1 MIAYRTTWIVK
12 PRRMQQALEFFEA
25 QAEEGLPENASFRV
39 YTPSFSPNVLIFE
52 EAWESQ
58 EEHEEWWAALN
69 AAPES
74 TTMWDNWYEIVERST
89 GTELWNL
96 REWR

>member
-1 MIAYRTTWIVK
+1 MEK
-12 PRRMQQALEFFEA
+12 ALAFFETQA
-25 QAEEGLPENASFRV
+25 QEGLPENATFRV
-39 YTPSFSPNVLIFE
+39 YTPRNSPNALVFE
-52 EAWESQ
+52 ETWESA
-58 EEHEEWWAALN
+58 EEHEQYWADLN

-74 TTMWDNWYEIVERST
+74 AAMWDKWYEIVERSS

>member
-1 MIAYRTTWIVK
+1 
-12 PRRMQQALEFFEA
+12 
-25 QAEEGLPENASFRV
+25 
-39 YTPSFSPNVLIFE
+39 VLVFE
-52 EAWESQ
+52 EAWESR
-58 EEHEEWWAALN
+58 EEHEEWWAVLN

-74 TTMWDNWYEIVERST
+74 TTMWDNFYEIVERST